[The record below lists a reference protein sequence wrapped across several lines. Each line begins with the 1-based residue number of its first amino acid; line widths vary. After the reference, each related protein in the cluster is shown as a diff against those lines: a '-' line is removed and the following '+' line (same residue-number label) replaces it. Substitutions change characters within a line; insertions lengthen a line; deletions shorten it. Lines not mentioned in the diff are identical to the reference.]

1 MDKEKLRQQ
10 LEQLHAELQQL
21 DSPDGDERE
30 LLEKLSA
37 DVRAILARDEIQTDS
52 DTGLTDRVQDTLA
65 RFEASHPEVTLRLRQ
80 VISELSYLGI

>member
-1 MDKEKLRQQ
+1 MDKENLRQQ

-21 DSPDGDERE
+21 DSPDTTERE

-37 DVRAILARDEIQTDS
+37 DVRAILARDETQTDA
-52 DTGLTDRVQDTLA
+52 DAGLTDRVQDTLA

-80 VISELSYLGI
+80 VISELSYLGV